1 MRTVLLVLA
10 LAGLPACAT
19 PEQRADEMAAY
30 IAENYGSTCLKLGY
44 AAGSDAH
51 RNCMLSMYNADQ
63 VRFATPWYRPG
74 RRW

>member
-1 MRTVLLVLA
+1 MRIFALA
-10 LAGLPACAT
+10 LAVLLAACAT
-19 PEQRADEMAAY
+19 PEQRADEMAGY
-30 IAENYGSTCLKLGY
+30 ITENYGATCSKLGY
-44 AAGSDAH
+44 VDGSDAH

>member
-1 MRTVLLVLA
+1 MRIVLLA
-10 LAGLPACAT
+10 LAMALSACAT

-30 IAENYGSTCLKLGY
+30 ITENYAATCAKLGY
-44 AAGSDAH
+44 LAESDAH

-63 VRFATPWYRPG
+63 MRNSVPWYRPG